1 MQEETFDATLA
12 ECELMSD
19 QVLFE
24 RRNMLVDRLMDLSRS
39 PKMRGSRAEAL
50 VRHNLNLVDSV
61 LRERGIWYSADPPPR
76 QRPPGRMCSLGELI
90 EAKSGRMRKS
100 G

>member
-1 MQEETFDATLA
+1 MFDATLA
-12 ECELMSD
+12 EYELMSD

-50 VRHNLNLVDSV
+50 VRHNINLVDSV
-61 LRERGIWYSADPPPR
+61 LRERGIWYPTDPTPKLE
-76 QRPPGRMCSLGELI
+76 PPGRMCSLGELI
-90 EAKSGRMRKS
+90 EAKSGKMRKR